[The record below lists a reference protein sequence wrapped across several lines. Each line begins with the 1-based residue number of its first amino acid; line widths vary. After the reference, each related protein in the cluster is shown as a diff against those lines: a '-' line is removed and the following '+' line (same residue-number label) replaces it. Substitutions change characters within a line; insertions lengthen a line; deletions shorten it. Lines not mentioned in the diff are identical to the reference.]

1 MKTISTL
8 GEYDLCSYIVSDRFC
23 IICASR
29 RVLVSWLKLRA
40 EAEGHTQQK
49 MDSGFAHCN
58 SVGELAEGGKAA
70 ADG

>member
-1 MKTISTL
+1 MIYVIIL
-8 GEYDLCSYIVSDRFC
+8 YRIGIC
-23 IICASR
+23 IILCASR

-49 MDSGFAHCN
+49 MDSGFALLQQCRR
-58 SVGELAEGGKAA
+58 VTEGGKAA